1 MLIVYGTPRSRT
13 SVVLWLLREMGMK
26 YCHVDSPVQGDK
38 HPEHLKVNPEG
49 TMPTIKDGDF
59 VLTESMAITYYL
71 AKKYGGDLGPANLE
85 EEAKMLRWTTWAV
98 ADVDRH
104 IVALVNASG
113 VDEDHP
119 YDAEKYAEATEVLRK
134 PLQRFDKKLGDR
146 EFLVGG
152 RLTVADI
159 NVAFL
164 LSFLLLLNYDLS
176 DLPNVERFM
185 LAMTSRASF
194 RSILSPTEEHIADAI
209 PARACQ

>member
-1 MLIVYGTPRSRT
+1 MLTVYGTPRSRT
-13 SVVLWLLREMGMK
+13 SVVLWLLREMGK
-26 YCHVDSPVQGDK
+26 EYHHVDSPVQGEK
-38 HPEHLKVNPEG
+38 NPEHLAVNPEG
-49 TMPTIKDGDF
+49 TMPTIKDDDF

-71 AKKYGGDLGPANLE
+71 AKKYGGDLGPRDLE
-85 EEAKMLRWTTWAV
+85 EEAKILRWTTWAV

-113 VDEDHP
+113 VDEDHS
-119 YDAEKYAEATEVLRK
+119 YNEELYAEATAALST
-134 PLQRFDKKLGDR
+134 PLKRFDKKLGDR
-146 EFLVGG
+146 EFLVSD

-176 DLPNVERFM
+176 ELPNVERFM
-185 LAMTSRASF
+185 TSMTSRDSF
-194 RSILSPTEEHIADAI
+194 RSILAPTEEHVADAL

>member
-1 MLIVYGTPRSRT
+1 MLTVYGTPRSRT

-26 YCHVDSPVQGDK
+26 YRHVDSQVRGEKD
-38 HPEHLKVNPEG
+38 PEHLEVNPEG
-49 TMPTIKDGDF
+49 TMPTIKDDDF
-59 VLTESMAITYYL
+59 VLTESMAVTFYL
-71 AKKYGGDLGPANLE
+71 AKKYGGDLGPGDLQ
-85 EEAKMLRWTTWAV
+85 EEAKILRWTMWAV

-104 IVALVNASG
+104 VVALVNASG

-119 YDAEKYAEATEVLRK
+119 FNEEKYAEASAALRT

-146 EFLVGG
+146 EYLVGG

-185 LAMTSRASF
+185 ASMTSRASF
-194 RSILSPTEEHIADAI
+194 RSILAPTEEHVADAI

>member
-1 MLIVYGTPRSRT
+1 MLTVYGTPRSRT

-26 YCHVDSPVQGDK
+26 YCHVDSPVRGEK
-38 HPEHLKVNPEG
+38 HPEHLEVNPEG
-49 TMPTIKDGDF
+49 TMPTIKDDGF

-71 AKKYGGDLGPANLE
+71 AKKYGGDMGPRDLQ
-85 EEAKMLRWTTWAV
+85 EEAKILRWTTWAV

-119 YDAEKYAEATEVLRK
+119 YDAEKYAEASEALRK

-152 RLTVADI
+152 RLTVAAPALGVETRDSSR
-159 NVAFL
+159 L
-164 LSFLLLLNYDLS
+164 LPLSERWLICETWDKTPPVPGTRFDLNDFQQRKLS
-176 DLPNVERFM
+176 ALRQ
-185 LAMTSRASF
+185 AG
-194 RSILSPTEEHIADAI
+194 
-209 PARACQ
+209 

>member
-1 MLIVYGTPRSRT
+1 MLTVYGTPRSRT

-26 YCHVDSPVQGDK
+26 YRHVDSPVRGDK
-38 HPEHLKVNPEG
+38 NPEHLAVNPEG
-49 TMPTIKDGDF
+49 TMPTIKDDDF

-71 AKKYGGDLGPANLE
+71 AKKYGGDMGPRDLQ
-85 EEAKMLRWTTWAV
+85 EEAKILRWTTWAV

-104 IVALVNASG
+104 VVALVNASG

-119 YDAEKYAEATEVLRK
+119 YNAEKFAEASATLQT
-134 PLQRFDKKLGDR
+134 PLQRFNKKLGDR
-146 EFLVGG
+146 PFLVGG

-164 LSFLLLLNYDLS
+164 LSFLLLLKYDLS

-185 LAMTSRASF
+185 ASMTSRASF
-194 RSILSPTEEHIADAI
+194 RSILAPTEEHIADAL

>member
-1 MLIVYGTPRSRT
+1 MLTVYGTPRSRT

-26 YCHVDSPVQGDK
+26 YHHVDSPVSGEK
-38 HPEHLKVNPEG
+38 NPEHLAVNPEG
-49 TMPTIKDGDF
+49 TMPTIKDDDF
-59 VLTESMAITYYL
+59 VLTESMAITFYL
-71 AKKYGGDLGPANLE
+71 AKKYGGDMGPRDLE
-85 EEAKMLRWTTWAV
+85 EEAKILRWTTWAV

-119 YDAEKYAEATEVLRK
+119 FNEEKFAEATAMLRT
-134 PLQRFDKKLGDR
+134 PMQRFDKKLGNR
-146 EFLVGG
+146 EFLVGD

-185 LAMTSRASF
+185 KSMTSRDSF
-194 RSILSPTEEHIADAI
+194 RSILAPTEEHVADAI
-209 PARACQ
+209 PARSCQ

>member
-1 MLIVYGTPRSRT
+1 MLTVYGTPRSRT
-13 SVVLWLLREMGMK
+13 SVVLWLLREMGK
-26 YCHVDSPVQGDK
+26 QYRHVDSPISGDK
-38 HPEHLKVNPEG
+38 DPEHLEVNPEG

-59 VLTESMAITYYL
+59 VMTESMAITYYL
-71 AKKYGGDLGPANLE
+71 AKKYGGDMGPRDLE
-85 EEAKMLRWTTWAV
+85 EEAKILRWTTWAV

-119 YDAEKYAEATEVLRK
+119 YNEERYAEATALLQTPLR
-134 PLQRFDKKLGDR
+134 RFNEKLGDR
-146 EFLVGG
+146 DFLVGN

-164 LSFLLLLNYDLS
+164 LSFLLLLNYDMS
-176 DLPNVERFM
+176 ELPNVARFM
-185 LAMTSRASF
+185 TAMTGRDSF
-194 RSILSPTEEHIADAI
+194 RSILAPTEEHVADAL

>member
-1 MLIVYGTPRSRT
+1 MLTVYGTPRSRT
-13 SVVLWLLREMGMK
+13 SVVLWLLREMGMQ
-26 YCHVDSPVQGDK
+26 YRHVDSPVHGDK
-38 HPEHLKVNPEG
+38 DPEHLEINPEG
-49 TMPTIKDGDF
+49 TMPTIKDDDF
-59 VLTESMAITYYL
+59 VLTESMAVTYYL
-71 AKKYGGDLGPANLE
+71 AKKYGGDLGPGDLQ
-85 EEAKMLRWTTWAV
+85 EEAKILRWTMWAV

-104 IVALVNASG
+104 VVALVNASG

-119 YDAEKYAEATEVLRK
+119 FNEEKYAEASAALRT

-146 EFLVGG
+146 EYLVGG

-185 LAMTSRASF
+185 ASMTSRASF
-194 RSILSPTEEHIADAI
+194 RSILAPTEEHVADAI

>member
-1 MLIVYGTPRSRT
+1 MLTVYGTPRSRT

-26 YCHVDSPVQGDK
+26 YRHVDSPVRGDK
-38 HPEHLKVNPEG
+38 NPEHLAVNPEG
-49 TMPTIKDGDF
+49 TMPTIKDDDF

-71 AKKYGGDLGPANLE
+71 AKKYGGDMGPRDLQ
-85 EEAKMLRWTTWAV
+85 EEAKILRWTTWAV

-104 IVALVNASG
+104 VVALVNASG

-119 YDAEKYAEATEVLRK
+119 YNAEKFAEASAALRT

-146 EFLVGG
+146 EYLVGG

-164 LSFLLLLNYDLS
+164 LSFLLLLKYDLS

-185 LAMTSRASF
+185 ASMTSRASF
-194 RSILSPTEEHIADAI
+194 RSILAPTEEHIADAL

>member
-1 MLIVYGTPRSRT
+1 
-13 SVVLWLLREMGMK
+13 MGK
-26 YCHVDSPVQGDK
+26 EYHHVDSPVQGEK
-38 HPEHLKVNPEG
+38 NPEHLAVNPEG
-49 TMPTIKDGDF
+49 TMPTIKDDDF

-71 AKKYGGDLGPANLE
+71 AKKYGGDLGPRDLE
-85 EEAKMLRWTTWAV
+85 EEAKILRWTTWAV

-119 YDAEKYAEATEVLRK
+119 YNEELYAAATAALST
-134 PLQRFDKKLGDR
+134 PLKRFDTKLGDR
-146 EFLVGG
+146 EFLVSD

-176 DLPNVERFM
+176 ELPNVERFM
-185 LAMTSRASF
+185 TSMTSRDSF
-194 RSILSPTEEHIADAI
+194 RSILAPTEEHVADAL

>member
-1 MLIVYGTPRSRT
+1 M
-13 SVVLWLLREMGMK
+13 
-26 YCHVDSPVQGDK
+26 
-38 HPEHLKVNPEG
+38 
-49 TMPTIKDGDF
+49 
-59 VLTESMAITYYL
+59 
-71 AKKYGGDLGPANLE
+71 
-85 EEAKMLRWTTWAV
+85 WAV
-98 ADVDRH
+98 TDVDRH
-104 IVALVNASG
+104 VVALVNASG

-119 YDAEKYAEATEVLRK
+119 YDAEKYAEASAALRT

-185 LAMTSRASF
+185 ASMTSRASF
-194 RSILSPTEEHIADAI
+194 RSILAPTEEHVVGAI
-209 PARACQ
+209 PG